1 MTPLLLCQAGT
12 RIPTRNAVAE
22 ERARIAREI
31 HDIVSHGLDAMVV
44 LSDAAA
50 IGTSTLWVAILGQ
63 TVRPEDHETGFSSR
77 H

>member
-31 HDIVSHGLDAMVV
+31 HDIVSHGLGATVV
-44 LSDAAA
+44 ASDAAA
-50 IGTSTLWVAILGQ
+50 TATSEPERAKEAML
-63 TVRPEDHETGFSSR
+63 TVRDTGIPR
-77 H
+77 WPICT